1 LTLSVRKMW
10 GPLWDKDLFLFLG
23 IFIMGACQPCILYR
37 KRLHPEVVLRNQL
50 GFHDSP
56 SGDLGRLMDAAFSR
70 NSQLFDMR
78 LFFAASIALL
88 LRKLLGFNKT
98 RNTAMEIPMR
108 GTEVIQAEK

>member
-1 LTLSVRKMW
+1 MGQRPVLL
-10 GPLWDKDLFLFLG
+10 LG
-23 IFIMGACQPCILYR
+23 YFHMGAFGSCVLYR
-37 KRLHPEVVLRNQL
+37 KRFQPDVILRNQL
-50 GFHDSP
+50 GFHDSSP
-56 SGDLGRLMDAAFSR
+56 GDLGRFVGAAFSR